1 MLTALWA
8 NHSAFIVEHD
18 MTKYTHLTDEEFM
31 SALLTRDDLTE
42 IEHELLDRLIRAVDA
57 LGG

>member
-1 MLTALWA
+1 
-8 NHSAFIVEHD
+8 

-57 LGG
+57 LGGVNGYNT